1 MPGRRQRRGRRRRSA
16 EEIRDKGGV
25 ATHVKLDVTSEEDAA
40 AAVAHTVEQFGS
52 INVLLNNA
60 GINKPLFFL
69 DITRENWQRIM
80 DVNAW
85 GTLNCMQAAARQM
98 KEQGKQDYPYKI
110 INVGS
115 ILSREVFDDVLV
127 YSASKHAVLAMIK
140 GGAKALIEHNITVNG
155 YGPGVVR
162 TELWEQ
168 LDKDLVAIGKFD
180 KPGESMDS
188 LAENMIL
195 MKRYSYPRGRR
206 RHRVVPGQ
214 RGQRLHDR
222 PAADDRRRHGH
233 PVTVHAACPAS
244 ACRCCSTGLLIGGE
258 WVGHR
263 PASSTSTTRPP
274 GELLVEVADA
284 SVAEALQ
291 AVDAAHARSG
301 PWAAAAPRARA
312 EILRRAF
319 EIMTD
324 ELEECARLIVLEN
337 GKAWSDA
344 MGGGDATRPSSS
356 AGSARRPAGS
366 PATSAGPRPATRR
379 SSSTTGRWGS
389 PT

>member
-1 MPGRRQRRGRRRRSA
+1 MPPKAWARSRHDYAAQGAKVCLGDVNVEGAAQTA
-16 EEIRDKGGV
+16 EEIRSKGGV
-25 ATHVKLDVTSEEDAA
+25 ATHVKLDVSSEEDAA

-110 INVGS
+110 VNVGS
-115 ILSREVFDDVLV
+115 ILSREAFDDVVV

-168 LDKDLVAIGKFD
+168 LDKDLVEIGKFS

-195 MKRYSYPRGRR
+195 MKRYSYPED
-206 RHRVVPGQ
+206 VVGTASFLVSPDSDYMTGQ
-214 RGQRLHDR
+214 
-222 PAADDRRRHGH
+222 
-233 PVTVHAACPAS
+233 
-244 ACRCCSTGLLIGGE
+244 LIMIDGGM
-258 WVGHR
+258 VM
-263 PASSTSTTRPP
+263 
-274 GELLVEVADA
+274 
-284 SVAEALQ
+284 Q
-291 AVDAAHARSG
+291 
-301 PWAAAAPRARA
+301 
-312 EILRRAF
+312 
-319 EIMTD
+319 
-324 ELEECARLIVLEN
+324 
-337 GKAWSDA
+337 
-344 MGGGDATRPSSS
+344 
-356 AGSARRPAGS
+356 
-366 PATSAGPRPATRR
+366 
-379 SSSTTGRWGS
+379 
-389 PT
+389 

>member
-1 MPGRRQRRGRRRRSA
+1 MDTTRLAGKNVLITGAAQGMGAAVGQYYA
-16 EEIRDKGGV
+16 EQGAKVCLADVNTEGVAQVAKEINAKGGK
-25 ATHVKLDVTSEEDAA
+25 ATHVKLDVSSEEDAA

-98 KEQGKQDYPYKI
+98 KAQGPQEHPYKI

-115 ILSREVFDDVLV
+115 ILSREVFDDVVV
-127 YSASKHAVLAMIK
+127 YGASKHAVLALIK

-180 KPGESMDS
+180 QPGKSMDS

-195 MKRYSYPRGRR
+195 MKRYSYPED
-206 RHRVVPGQ
+206 VVGT
-214 RGQRLHDR
+214 
-222 PAADDRRRHGH
+222 AAF
-233 PVTVHAACPAS
+233 
-244 ACRCCSTGLLIGGE
+244 L
-258 WVGHR
+258 
-263 PASSTSTTRPP
+263 ASSESDYMT
-274 GELLVEVADA
+274 GQLLMID
-284 SVAEALQ
+284 
-291 AVDAAHARSG
+291 
-301 PWAAAAPRARA
+301 
-312 EILRRAF
+312 
-319 EIMTD
+319 
-324 ELEECARLIVLEN
+324 
-337 GKAWSDA
+337 
-344 MGGGDATRPSSS
+344 GGMVIQ
-356 AGSARRPAGS
+356 
-366 PATSAGPRPATRR
+366 
-379 SSSTTGRWGS
+379 
-389 PT
+389 